1 MGASPVQTLG
11 EMKSKFGEFAADLGR
26 QHFEG
31 FVSVHTV
38 YWCFAS
44 LELCGVKS
52 RSASAV
58 LEIQVGSVFI
68 KRPSMSSVLSR

>member
-44 LELCGVKS
+44 LELCGVES
-52 RSASAV
+52 RSASAAV
-58 LEIQVGSVFI
+58 KIQV
-68 KRPSMSSVLSR
+68 KRFSHSRGV

>member
-1 MGASPVQTLG
+1 MGATPVQTLS
-11 EMKSKFGEFAADLGR
+11 EMKSKFGEFAADFGR

-31 FVSVHTV
+31 FVSVHVV

-52 RSASAV
+52 RSASAA